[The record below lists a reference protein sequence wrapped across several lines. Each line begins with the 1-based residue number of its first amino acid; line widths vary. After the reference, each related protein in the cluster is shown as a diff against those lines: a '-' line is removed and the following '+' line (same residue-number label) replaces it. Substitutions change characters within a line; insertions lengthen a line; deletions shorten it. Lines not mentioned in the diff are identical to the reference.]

1 VSYIDSTLM
10 SGERV
15 VARAR
20 LHWITYVSALIFFL
34 VSLLL
39 FLAAVT
45 VQPRQSV
52 AALTVAG
59 LLTFTT
65 ASAAGLRALIAAKTS
80 EFAVTNKRVLIKL
93 GFIRRTSVE
102 VLLSKVEAIKVEQS
116 IAGRILDFGSIVIT
130 GTGGSR
136 DPYHRI
142 AAPLEFRRAVQE
154 QVAAVQEAR

>member
-1 VSYIDSTLM
+1 MSYIDSTLM
-10 SGERV
+10 PGERV
-15 VARAR
+15 VARAQ
-20 LHWITYVSALIFFL
+20 LHWITY
-34 VSLLL
+34 
-39 FLAAVT
+39 LAAVVFLLIAVLLLLAAAT
-45 VQPRQSV
+45 VQPRQT
-52 AALTVAG
+52 ALALAVTGVLAFTVATG
-59 LLTFTT
+59 
-65 ASAAGLRALIAAKTS
+65 AGLSALITAKTS

-93 GFIRRTSVE
+93 GFIRRTSIE

-116 IAGRILDFGSIVIT
+116 IPGRILDFGSIVIT